1 MCLFL
6 FKYIIFYGIKN
17 YKILT
22 NIMVKF
28 SIVMGLYNRKNLTI
42 NTLDTLEK
50 LYSNRNDWEV
60 VMVDDCSREEWVG

>member
-1 MCLFL
+1 
-6 FKYIIFYGIKN
+6 
-17 YKILT
+17 
-22 NIMVKF
+22 MVKF